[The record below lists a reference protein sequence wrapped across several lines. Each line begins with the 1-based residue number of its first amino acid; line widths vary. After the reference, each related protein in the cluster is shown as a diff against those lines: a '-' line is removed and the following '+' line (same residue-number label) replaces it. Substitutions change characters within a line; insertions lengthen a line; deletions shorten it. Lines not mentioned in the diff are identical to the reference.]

1 MSQLD
6 AHIAAFQPISLNEMD
21 AVALMNRIDTK
32 YLVPRSSVAE
42 MLDRLTNDYRALT
55 ITDKRLFQYRTI
67 YFDTS
72 DKQMLHEHLRG
83 KLNREKI
90 RTREYVGTN
99 TRFLEVK
106 FKTNKGRTI
115 KKRVKKVGEMTS
127 INQEE
132 TAFLE
137 EQSAFKANTLA
148 PVITVSFKRVTLVS
162 NDLTERIT
170 LDFGLTFQSEDNE
183 KAVEDLVIV
192 EMKRDSQH
200 ANDSVAAQVLKDL
213 SAHPSSLSKYCIGMI
228 LLNETG
234 KYNRYKP
241 KLLKLNK
248 LSTHGDIW

>member
-1 MSQLD
+1 
-6 AHIAAFQPISLNEMD
+6 MD

-32 YLVPRSSVAE
+32 YLVPRSSVTE
-42 MLDRLTNDYRALT
+42 MLDRLTSDYRALT
-55 ITDKRLFQYRTI
+55 INDKRLFQYRTI
-67 YFDTS
+67 YFDTT
-72 DKQMLHEHLRG
+72 DKTMLHEHLRG
-83 KLNREKI
+83 KLNREKV
-90 RTREYVGTN
+90 RTREYVGTD

-115 KKRVKKVGEMTS
+115 KKRVRKVGEMTS
-127 INQEE
+127 IDQEE

-137 EQSAFKANTLA
+137 EQSAFKANALA

-162 NDLTERIT
+162 KELTERIT
-170 LDFGLTFQSEDNE
+170 LDFGLTFQSDGEE
-183 KAVEDLVIV
+183 KSVDDLVIV
-192 EMKRDSQH
+192 EMKRGSQQT
-200 ANDSVAAQVLKDL
+200 DGSTAAKVLKDL

-248 LSTHGDIW
+248 LSAHGNIW

>member
-1 MSQLD
+1 VSQLD
-6 AHIAAFQPISLNEMD
+6 AHINSFQPISLNEMD

-32 YLVPRSSVAE
+32 YLVPRSCVAE
-42 MLDRLTNDYRALT
+42 MLAQLCNDYRALT
-55 ITDKRLFQYRTI
+55 INDKRLFQYRTI

-72 DKQMLHEHLRG
+72 DKRMLHEHLRG
-83 KLNREKI
+83 KLNREKV
-90 RTREYVGTN
+90 RAREYVGTD

-115 KKRVKKVGEMTS
+115 KNRVRKLGEMNT
-127 INQEE
+127 IHEGE
-132 TAFLE
+132 TTFLE
-137 EQSAFKANTLA
+137 EQSSFKAGTLA
-148 PVITVSFKRVTLVS
+148 PVITVTFNRVTLVS
-162 NDLTERIT
+162 NELTERIT
-170 LDFGLTFQSEDNE
+170 LDFGLTFQSEDKE

-200 ANDSVAAQVLKDL
+200 ADGSVAATVLKDL